1 LTVRVLVADDQPLVR
16 VGLSG
21 IIAAADDL
29 VVVGE
34 ATDGVQA
41 VDLAVR
47 CAPDVVLMDI
57 RMPGRDGI
65 TATRAITTSTA
76 AKVLIL
82 TTFALDEY
90 VYGALSAGASGFLLK
105 DVTPTDLQAAVRV
118 VAAGDGLLAPSVTRR
133 LISTWVQHSPSGT
146 RPKTLHPEPGLESL
160 TDRERQVL
168 ALVARGLTNAEIGA
182 RLYITAGTAKTHVAR
197 LLAKLGARDR
207 VQLVILAFR
216 AGLVTIDDDGP
227 DLHAT
232 FRTT

>member
-1 LTVRVLVADDQPLVR
+1 MSVRVLVADDQPLVR

-34 ATDGVQA
+34 AADGVQA

-57 RMPGRDGI
+57 RMPGSDGI
-65 TATRAITTSTA
+65 TATRAITASTT

-105 DVTPTDLQAAVRV
+105 DVTPADLQAAVRV
-118 VAAGDGLLAPSVTRR
+118 VAAGDGLLAPSITRR
-133 LISTWVQHSPSGT
+133 LISTWVEHSPSRS
-146 RPKTLHPEPGLESL
+146 RPRASPPEPGLDSL

-168 ALVARGLTNAEIGA
+168 ALVAQGLTNAEIGG

-197 LLAKLGARDR
+197 LLAKLERPRPRAARHPCLPHRPRDDR
-207 VQLVILAFR
+207 RRRFPGWVAR
-216 AGLVTIDDDGP
+216 
-227 DLHAT
+227 
-232 FRTT
+232 